1 MSRVLIS
8 MPQEFLDGIDRV
20 AKSEKRTRSELIREA
35 LRSYVKRANIPSL
48 ERANKNAKILI
59 FIVYK

>member
-8 MPQEFLDGIDRV
+8 MPKEFLNGIDKV

-35 LRSYVKRANIPSL
+35 LKTYIKRANVPNL
-48 ERANKNAKILI
+48 EKANKNAKILEDI
-59 FIVYK
+59 LS